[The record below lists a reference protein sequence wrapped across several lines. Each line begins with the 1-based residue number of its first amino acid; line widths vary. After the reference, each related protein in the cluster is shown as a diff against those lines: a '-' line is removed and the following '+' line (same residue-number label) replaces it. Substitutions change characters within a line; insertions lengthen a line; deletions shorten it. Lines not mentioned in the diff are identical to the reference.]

1 MKRTAL
7 PIDLSVMQTA
17 LKDYRQGLGKETQP
31 YHYANEVRLINFA
44 VTGSPHG
51 CYRNQLITRELSRAI
66 RRVVCLNI
74 RLIKLHVQ
82 YQDRKQSCR
91 SLFLKETA
99 AASPDTDAIDIGVKK

>member
-51 CYRNQLITRELSRAI
+51 CYRNRPMTRELSRVI
-66 RRVVCLNI
+66 RRVVCLNM
-74 RLIKLHVQ
+74 RLIKLHVR
-82 YQDRKQSCR
+82 YQDRKRSCR
-91 SLFLKETA
+91 DLFLKATSVA
-99 AASPDTDAIDIGVKK
+99 PQN